1 MRFGLLTYF
10 FLIESFTV
18 MAQLP
23 NMGNFPKPNI
33 NNSVI
38 KQTTR
43 NVLVGQLEKSRSEYD
58 TTALNYA
65 ISLSDNAGLFENEE
79 KWQKNQKLLLEVFN
93 RTDNQTDSWEE
104 NARSLNE
111 VGEMMYASNK
121 FKSADSSFQ
130 KSKRI
135 YEANYG
141 IDKEE
146 YAKVLANIGLLY
158 HTMGRYSQSE
168 EYTKKAIL
176 WREEHQKSGS
186 VGYAVLTNNLGVLYK
201 DMGKYSDAE
210 VLLKKALELH
220 ATRFGKEHET
230 YAIVLNN
237 LGMLEEEMG
246 RYDAAVKTLIE
257 SLRIALAKM
266 SEKSITYQRML
277 INLSLIYQELK
288 QLEKAEEIY
297 KRAAKIKENRLGTS
311 HPDYAHILNL
321 QGELYVQMNRYPE
334 AEALFK
340 KASDIYSKKFG
351 FEHPSYASAQ
361 YNLGT
366 LYRIQGKINEAA
378 MPLNKA
384 LAIRKKVLSEK
395 HPDYLQSKE
404 SIAQLL
410 WQQGAAVEAN
420 KEYVAILNTNMELIN
435 EYFAPLSEAEKA
447 RFWDK
452 MAPQF
457 NHYASFVSQYY
468 EQVPDAA
475 GNLYNYTLA
484 TKALLLN
491 AGTRIK
497 TQILQSNDVTLINDY
512 KKWLD
517 TKENLSRIYTLTKN
531 EITEQKINVDSI
543 EQVAN
548 ALEKNLS
555 ARSNVFKE
563 GYSVSSI
570 DWKNIQVKL
579 AASDAAVEII
589 HVRHINK
596 LATDTVYYVA
606 LIIDKTAIQPKVV
619 VLKNGNQLERKYFA
633 YYRNCIKGKL
643 NDVNSYQQYWK
654 NIEAGSSA
662 VNWFV
667 SLDGVYNQIN
677 IHSLKYDDGM
687 YVVDKKNI
695 ILVTN
700 TKDVIDLKTPQTSST
715 LKTAT
720 LIGYPNY
727 GSSGSITPLPGTKVE
742 LETCRNILIGG
753 GYKVTLQ
760 LQNDATELNARKIS
774 NATIVHFATHGF
786 FVSEDTTTD
795 LSMGVESSRSAQNP
809 MLRSGILLANAEA
822 AIDGT
827 SEFGILN
834 AYEVMNMDLSK
845 TEITILSACE
855 TGLGDVKNG
864 EGVYGLQRAFQVAGS
879 QSLIM
884 SLWKV
889 NDEVSQKLITTFLKN
904 YILYKDRQ
912 KAFKLAM
919 LEIKKTYKDPYYW
932 AAFVLVE

>member
-1 MRFGLLTYF
+1 MRLLLFICLLVISLSNT
-10 FLIESFTV
+10 L
-18 MAQLP
+18 AQIP
-23 NMGNFPKPNI
+23 NMGIPKPNL
-33 NNSVI
+33 NSPVV
-38 KQTTR
+38 KQAAR
-43 NVLVGQLEKSRSEYD
+43 NLVVGQLEKSRSEYD

-93 RTDNQTDSWEE
+93 RTDNQTSGWQE

-121 FKSADSSFQ
+121 YKTADSSFQ
-130 KSKRI
+130 KCKRL
-135 YEANYG
+135 YEINYG
-141 IDKEE
+141 TDMEE
-146 YAKVLANIGLLY
+146 YAKVLTNIGLLC

-168 EYTKKAIL
+168 EYTKKAIA
-176 WREEHQKSGS
+176 WSEERQKTGS
-186 VGYAVLTNNLGVLYK
+186 TGYAVLTNNLGVLYK
-201 DMGKYSDAE
+201 DMGKYSEAE

-220 ATRFGKEHET
+220 TARFGKEHET

-246 RYDAAVKTLIE
+246 RYDAASRTLQE
-257 SLRIALAKM
+257 SQRIALAKM
-266 SEKSITYQRML
+266 SEKSTTYQRML
-277 INLSLIYQELK
+277 INLALVYQELK
-288 QLEKAEEIY
+288 QFDRADEIY
-297 KRAAKIKENRLGTS
+297 KKASKIKENRLGTS

-321 QGELYVQMNRYPE
+321 QGELYVQMKRYSE
-334 AEALFK
+334 AEILFK
-340 KASDIYSKKFG
+340 KSSDIYSKKFG
-351 FEHPSYASAQ
+351 VEHPSYASVQ

-366 LYRIQGKINEAA
+366 LYRIQGKINEASVS
-378 MPLNKA
+378 LNKA
-384 LAIRKKVLSEK
+384 LAIRKKTLSEK

-404 SIAQLL
+404 SIALL
-410 WQQGAAVEAN
+410 MWQQGAAVEAN
-420 KEYVAILNTNMELIN
+420 KEYVTILNTNIELIN

-457 NHYASFVSQYY
+457 NHYASFTSQYY
-468 EQVPDAA
+468 QQVPEAA

-497 TQILQSNDVTLINDY
+497 NQILQSNDASLINDY
-512 KKWLD
+512 KHWLD
-517 TKENLSRIYTLTKN
+517 TKENLSRLYTLTKT
-531 EITEQKINVDSI
+531 EITEQKINLDSI

-548 ALEKNLS
+548 DLEKKLS
-555 ARSNVFKE
+555 SRSNVFKE
-563 GYSVSSI
+563 GYSISSVN
-570 DWKNIQVKL
+570 WKAIQAKL
-579 AASDAAVEII
+579 SPTDAAVEII
-589 HVRHINK
+589 HVRHLNRIT
-596 LATDTVYYVA
+596 TDTVYYVA
-606 LIIDKTAIQPKVV
+606 LIIDRTTSQPKVV
-619 VLKNGNQLERKYFA
+619 VLQNGNQLERKYFA

-643 NDVNSYQQYWK
+643 NDINSYNQYWK
-654 NIEAGSSA
+654 DIEITSTAT
-662 VNWFV
+662 NWYV

-677 IHSLKYDDGM
+677 LLSLKYADGSF
-687 YVVDKKNI
+687 VVDKKNI
-695 ILVTN
+695 VLVTN
-700 TKDVIDLKTPQTSST
+700 TKDVIDLKTPKNATT

-720 LIGYPNY
+720 LIGFPNY
-727 GSSGSITPLPGTKVE
+727 GSTGSVTPLPGTKVE
-742 LETCRNILIGG
+742 LETCKTILVGG

-760 LQNDATELNARKIS
+760 LQNDASEVNARKIY

-786 FVSEDTTTD
+786 FVAEDTTAD
-795 LSMGVESSRSAQNP
+795 LAMGVESTRSAQNP
-809 MLRSGILLANAEA
+809 MLRSGLLLANAEA
-822 AIDGT
+822 AIQGT
-827 SEFGILN
+827 SEYGILN

-889 NDEVSQKLITTFLKN
+889 NDEVTQKLISTFLKN
-904 YILYKDRQ
+904 YILYKDKQ

-919 LEIKKTYKDPYYW
+919 LEIKKTYKEPYYW

>member
-1 MRFGLLTYF
+1 MRFGLFILLF
-10 FLIESFTV
+10 VFGVSLS
-18 MAQLP
+18 MGQLP
-23 NMGNFPKPNI
+23 NMGIPKPTI
-33 NNSVI
+33 NNPVI
-38 KQTTR
+38 KQAAR
-43 NVLVGQLEKSRSEYD
+43 NVVVGQLEKSRSEYD

-79 KWQKNQKLLLEVFN
+79 KWQKNQKMLLEVFN
-93 RTDNQTDSWEE
+93 RTDNQSDGWEE

-130 KSKRI
+130 KSKRL
-135 YEANYG
+135 YEINYG
-141 IDKEE
+141 TDNEN
-146 YAKVLANIGLLY
+146 YAKVLANIGLLC

-168 EYTKKAIL
+168 EYTKKAL
-176 WREEHQKSGS
+176 EWREEHGKTGS
-186 VGYAVLTNNLGVLYK
+186 IGYAILTNNLGVLYK
-201 DMGKYSDAE
+201 DMGKYSDSE

-220 ATRFGKEHET
+220 IARVGKEHET

-237 LGMLEEEMG
+237 MGMLEEEMG
-246 RYDAAVKTLIE
+246 RYDAAAKTLLE
-257 SLRIALAKM
+257 SQRIALAKM
-266 SEKSITYQRML
+266 SEKSTTYQRML
-277 INLSLIYQELK
+277 INLALVYQELK
-288 QLEKAEEIY
+288 QFDKAEEIY
-297 KRAAKIKENRLGTS
+297 KRAAKIKESRLGTS

-321 QGELYVQMNRYPE
+321 QGELYVQMKRYTE
-334 AEALFK
+334 AETLFK
-340 KASDIYSKKFG
+340 KSSDIYTKKFG
-351 FEHPSYASAQ
+351 SEHPSYASVQ

-378 MPLNKA
+378 TALNKA
-384 LAIRKKVLSEK
+384 LAIRKKTLSEK

-404 SIAQLL
+404 SIAFLM

-420 KEYVAILNTNMELIN
+420 KEYVAVLNTNIELIN

-468 EQVPDAA
+468 QQVPEAA

-497 TQILQSNDVTLINDY
+497 NQILQSKDAALIGDY

-517 TKENLSRIYTLTKN
+517 TKENLSRIYTLTKT

-548 ALEKNLS
+548 NLEKNLS

-563 GYSVSSI
+563 GYGVSTI
-570 DWKNIQVKL
+570 NWKNIQAKL
-579 AASDAAVEII
+579 ATTDAAVEIL
-589 HVRHINK
+589 HVRHVNK
-596 LATDTVYYVA
+596 ISTDTVYYVA
-606 LIIDKTAIQPKVV
+606 LILDKTVTQPKVV
-619 VLKNGNQLERKYFA
+619 VLQNGNQLERKYFA

-654 NIEAGSSA
+654 NIETSSTA
-662 VNWFV
+662 SNWYV

-677 IHSLKYDDGM
+677 LHSLKYDDGM

-700 TKDVIDLKTPQTSST
+700 TKDVIDLKTPKTAST

-727 GSSGSITPLPGTKVE
+727 GSSGSVTPLPGTKVE
-742 LETCRNILIGG
+742 LESCKAILVGG

-760 LQNDATELNARKIS
+760 LQNEATEMNARKIS

-786 FVSEDTTTD
+786 FVPEDTSVD
-795 LSMGVESSRSAQNP
+795 LSMGIESSRSAQNP
-809 MLRSGILLANAEA
+809 MLRSGLLLTNAEA

-827 SEFGILN
+827 SEYGILN

-889 NDEVSQKLITTFLKN
+889 NDEVTQKLISTFLKN
-904 YILYKDRQ
+904 YILYKDKQ

-919 LEIKKTYKDPYYW
+919 LEIKKVYKDPYYW